1 MEHVSTPRKSV
12 WRQTVPQ
19 AISNSAMVA
28 MVTLCYFGLV
38 SPTLNLVQT
47 AQLVQANVRLNN
59 DFGFAYTVVDPSK
72 ASALNS
78 QIKSV
83 VLQQPIATATSAPA
97 TLQLVTTTNGSI
109 KEVVAVNAP
118 TSPDQSGP
126 SVSIVD
132 PVKVKEEV
140 SISALN
146 AVYTESDYKPSA
158 EPSLNP
164 GNPLSSD
171 STMPMEPVE
180 VSEEI
185 SADNYTTAIP
195 ESIAEIERLQIELDK
210 LTAVMREAYA
220 LMNDS
225 TLSAEKKEVIAGDIN
240 ELKAD
245 IADTMQQQFGHMMGK
260 DGYIPT
266 GHFVTTPNDNGMNN
280 WSNSSLGAPPVNTQN
295 NGVNSSRPTVSTP
308 KPPVVLPSFSSLSS
322 VSSVTSVVTTPNNS
336 SSILHQSASEG
347 VTW

>member
-38 SPTLNLVQT
+38 SPTLDLVQT
-47 AQLVQANVRLNN
+47 AQLVRSGFDVQVTNNPQQIQALRKQADAV
-59 DFGFAYTVVDPSK
+59 
-72 ASALNS
+72 
-78 QIKSV
+78 I
-83 VLQQPIATATSAPA
+83 IATIPVLNQSAQTVPVALVQKTDVNNQVQLSYATIG
-97 TLQLVTTTNGSI
+97 TTQAI
-109 KEVVAVNAP
+109 P
-118 TSPDQSGP
+118 TSGP
-126 SVSIVD
+126 FPD
-132 PVKVKEEV
+132 PVTAQGQTVITDGYN
-140 SISALN
+140 SIELKPA
-146 AVYTESDYKPSA
+146 AVVPTS
-158 EPSLNP
+158 NP

-185 SADNYTTAIP
+185 SAENYTTAIP

-240 ELKAD
+240 ELKAN
-245 IADTMQQQFGHMMGK
+245 IADTMQEQFGHMMGK
-260 DGYIPT
+260 GEYIPT
-266 GHFVTTPNDNGMNN
+266 GHFVTTPNNNGMNN
-280 WSNSSLGAPPVNTQN
+280 YDGAGLGAPTVNTHN
-295 NGVNSSRPTVSTP
+295 NGVVPAS
-308 KPPVVLPSFSSLSS
+308 KPPVVIQSSS
-322 VSSVTSVVTTPNNS
+322 S
-336 SSILHQSASEG
+336 SSIAPPRNPPTTSTNHSAAIDNDIDI
-347 VTW
+347 W